1 MRIKKMI
8 TKGELRPVL
17 KQFLPTSTVRNALGH
32 IRRICMLILGNKG
45 LRYTHTCTHIHTVK
59 IQPSS
64 QQRLL
69 AFIGEIVWELNI
81 NPFPPCGSPLTS
93 EIAWRL

>member
-17 KQFLPTSTVRNALGH
+17 KQFLPTSIVRYALGQ

-45 LRYTHTCTHIHTVK
+45 L
-59 IQPSS
+59 
-64 QQRLL
+64 
-69 AFIGEIVWELNI
+69 
-81 NPFPPCGSPLTS
+81 SPLCNKPPFL
-93 EIAWRL
+93 EAKNN

>member
-17 KQFLPTSTVRNALGH
+17 KQFLPTSTVRNALGQ

-45 LRYTHTCTHIHTVK
+45 LRK
-59 IQPSS
+59 RDGQMLS
-64 QQRLL
+64 LD
-69 AFIGEIVWELNI
+69 E
-81 NPFPPCGSPLTS
+81 
-93 EIAWRL
+93 

>member
-17 KQFLPTSTVRNALGH
+17 KQFLPTSTVRNALGQ

-45 LRYTHTCTHIHTVK
+45 LTGPIC
-59 IQPSS
+59 PSLF
-64 QQRLL
+64 R
-69 AFIGEIVWELNI
+69 
-81 NPFPPCGSPLTS
+81 NPFPPRPSQTVPFIIL
-93 EIAWRL
+93 L